1 MNAEQHRNPLT
12 EDRAISSNQSVGTDH
27 LLSAM
32 ADGEVDPAEFDAFM
46 SSLGDSADAL
56 SSWHAYQVVGDVL
69 RGNDDPLGGTSPGDF
84 LAAVRAGLGTQGA
97 GMDTTAR
104 SPDQPVVHAIK
115 PARAEAANDAVFR
128 WKLVAGFASLA
139 AVMAVSWSVVS
150 GFGAGA
156 DGITGAEFASAA
168 PNAVSTPAAAQPPIV
183 ATLTAPASTIPVA
196 VNTGQGVLIRDAQLE
211 ALLAEHRHHGGM
223 SALQMPSGFLR
234 NATYEA
240 AGR

>member
-1 MNAEQHRNPLT
+1 MNAEQHRNQLT
-12 EDRAISSNQSVGTDH
+12 DDKALSSNQSQSTNH

-32 ADGEVDPAEFDAFM
+32 ADSEVESAELDMLMA
-46 SSLGDSADAL
+46 SLGNAADAL

-69 RGNDDPLGGTSPGDF
+69 RGSADPVGGTSAADF
-84 LAAVRAGLGTQGA
+84 LVAVRAGLGTPGVGSDA
-97 GMDTTAR
+97 APR
-104 SPDQPVVHAIK
+104 STVQPMVPAIK
-115 PARAEAANDAVFR
+115 PVRAEAANDAVFR

-150 GFGAGA
+150 GFGAGM
-156 DGITGAEFASAA
+156 DGVGGAQLASA
-168 PNAVSTPAAAQPPIV
+168 PSSAVSTPATIQPPIV
-183 ATLTAPASTIPVA
+183 TTLATRGSTAPVV

-211 ALLAEHRHHGGM
+211 ALLAEHRQHGGM
-223 SALQMPSGFLR
+223 SALQMPSGFIR

>member
-12 EDRAISSNQSVGTDH
+12 EDRVLSSSQSLSTDH

-32 ADGEVDPAEFDAFM
+32 ADGEVDPAEFDALM
-46 SSLGDSADAL
+46 ASLGDTADTL

-69 RGNDDPLGGTSPGDF
+69 RGNADPIGGTPAGDF
-84 LAAVRAGLGTQGA
+84 LAAVRVGLGTPGA
-97 GMDTTAR
+97 GTDAAPR
-104 SPDQPVVHAIK
+104 LPEQPVLPAIQ
-115 PARAEAANDAVFR
+115 PVRVEAANDAVFR

-156 DGITGAEFASAA
+156 GGVAGAELASSQ
-168 PNAVSTPAAAQPPIV
+168 PNAVSTPAAVQPPIV
-183 ATLTAPASTIPVA
+183 ATLAAPAPATPVA
-196 VNTGQGVLIRDAQLE
+196 VNTGLGVLIRDAQLE
-211 ALLAEHRHHGGM
+211 ALLAEHRQHGGV
-223 SALQMPSGFLR
+223 SALQTPSGFIR

>member
-12 EDRAISSNQSVGTDH
+12 EDGALSSNQSLSTDH

-32 ADGEVDPAEFDAFM
+32 ADGEADPAEFDALM
-46 SSLGDSADAL
+46 ASLGDTADTL

-69 RGNDDPLGGTSPGDF
+69 RGNDDPLGGTSAGDF
-84 LAAVRAGLGTQGA
+84 LAAVRAGLGTPGA
-97 GMDTTAR
+97 GMDTIRR
-104 SPDQPVVHAIK
+104 SPEQPVVSAIR

-156 DGITGAEFASAA
+156 DGVAGAELASSQ
-168 PNAVSTPAAAQPPIV
+168 PNAVSTPAAVQPPIV
-183 ATLTAPASTIPVA
+183 ATLAAPASTIPVT

-211 ALLAEHRHHGGM
+211 TLLAEHRQHGGV
-223 SALQMPSGFLR
+223 SALQSPSGFIR